1 MSKEEFNGVG
11 LTNLT
16 NDVNLVNAIQ
26 YVDGEDESTTV
37 SEETTEPNGLVKAIV
52 YVPEDDNKKYLILIT
67 GETYDNEN
75 IEYRSW
81 ELIESRQATYDW
93 IRETLIKSPEEIGY
107 NFDVMKSKILVD
119 SKNVAV
125 SEAISVYRFML
136 LMKTEDKVQ
145 DESTFDIEEYYY
157 DEEGNDEEDEY

>member
-11 LTNLT
+11 LTNLN

-26 YVDGEDESTTV
+26 YVDDEVESTSV

-136 LMKTEDKVQ
+136 LMKTENKVQ

-157 DEEGNDEEDEY
+157 DEEGNDEEDEC

>member
-11 LTNLT
+11 LTNLN

-26 YVDGEDESTTV
+26 YVDDEDESTSA

-52 YVPEDDNKKYLILIT
+52 YVPEDDNKKYLILII

-136 LMKTEDKVQ
+136 LMKTENKVQ

-157 DEEGNDEEDEY
+157 DEEGADEENEY

>member
-1 MSKEEFNGVG
+1 MKKEEFNGVG
-11 LTNLT
+11 LTNMN

-26 YVDGEDESTTV
+26 YVDDNEPA
-37 SEETTEPNGLVKAIV
+37 ETSEPNGLVKAIV

-67 GETYDNEN
+67 GEQYSNEN

-93 IRETLIKSPEEIGY
+93 IKEILTKDPEEIGY
-107 NFDVMKSKILVD
+107 RFDVMKSKILVD

-136 LMKTEDKVQ
+136 LMKTEEKVQ
-145 DESTFDIEEYYY
+145 DDSTFDIEEYYY
-157 DEEGNDEEDEY
+157 EEESGNEEDEY

>member
-26 YVDGEDESTTV
+26 YVDDEDESTTV

-93 IRETLIKSPEEIGY
+93 ILETLIKSPEEIGY

-136 LMKTEDKVQ
+136 LMKTENKVQ